1 MKSRLAILV
10 LIVVCL
16 WGREAHAD
24 TVIDISATSCNLCPP
39 PSGGGV
45 STIDLRAQL
54 TVEAV
59 NGTFFNPGLAFFFTG
74 SVYEVR
80 GITGTLNGNSISSF
94 AAPLGDGSWLN
105 FDLSLGTVY
114 FSVGGFEGWLE
125 NEGDYDLIAL
135 IAANGAGGGTSG
147 TPINFS
153 ASVSAPE
160 PSSLLLLTASLIGVG
175 SALIPLSRSPFSNR
189 PHAS

>member
-1 MKSRLAILV
+1 M
-10 LIVVCL
+10 CL

-24 TVIDISATSCNLCPP
+24 TVIDISATACDLS
-39 PSGGGV
+39 SAV

-59 NGTFFNPGLAFFFTG
+59 NGTFFNPGLGFFFTG
-74 SVYEVR
+74 SVYEVK

-114 FSVGGFEGWLE
+114 FSVGGFEGWLK

-135 IAANGAGGGTSG
+135 IAAHGAGGTSG
-147 TPINFS
+147 TPINYS
-153 ASVSAPE
+153 ASVSTPE
-160 PSSLLLLTASLIGVG
+160 TSSLLLLAAGLIAVG
-175 SALIPLSRSPFSNR
+175 SALIPLLRSPFPGR
-189 PHAS
+189 PHSSKAL